1 MATTTH
7 STSTEVHEN
16 NLETYSLVWLESA
29 MNEANEYIE
38 AQKRLRKL
46 INHLKIFDDVEQCES
61 YMRSV
66 PKDDRIIL
74 IISDQLG
81 QDIEGISTKVNAL
94 VDQILL
100 DQTTRFRNKV
110 DEILPINIFNSGTQA
125 EKSTTGLNGQ
135 FVFSQLLIDRLLRM
149 KPKVTDKNELTD
161 RCKKFYKNNSSE
173 LAIIQEFEKDY
184 VSDRALWWY
193 TRESFLYRLL
203 NKALRTQDIDLLFLF
218 RFFMC
223 DIQKQLQKLQCSTF
237 LRVYRGQVI
246 SKDELDTLKTS
257 TGQFISMNSFLSTS
271 LDRRLALSFLS
282 SSTIS
287 DDLQRILFEIDLDPT
302 LAGIKPFA
310 DITSSSFFTNEQEVL
325 IMLGS
330 IFRLVNIDCQNGVWI
345 AHMAMCSDNDNS
357 LKPIYD
363 YMKNE
368 YDENDSGSSDFS
380 FGILLFKMG
389 QYDKAEKYC
398 NRLLSEL
405 PRDHPDLAPCYHNLG
420 MVANH
425 KGKYDTSL
433 EWFAKALEMYN
444 KTRQP
449 DDPVVATTYNSI
461 GEVHF
466 RKGNRTNALESFKKA
481 LSIRKKRFGEEH
493 LQVAMCYHNMGNVY
507 QEEKKFQ
514 EAFECH
520 QKSLMIRQKYLPT
533 DHPDIGA
540 SVHCI
545 ASIYLCLN
553 YPDLALQYYNRALE
567 IYQKSLPS
575 QHQDIAMSH
584 YNLGLLYAGKE
595 DFQQALTHFQKASTI
610 FHVTLPSTHPFIGIV
625 NQDIQR
631 RCCGTALAPWCCAWT
646 DSCVTPTRSC
656 RPSARRWGVLTLGGL
671 IGVIIGKPI
680 KGFIDVND
688 V

>member
-1 MATTTH
+1 MATTIH

-16 NLETYSLVWLESA
+16 NIETYSLVWLESA
-29 MNEANEYIE
+29 VNEVSEYIE
-38 AQKRLRKL
+38 AQKRLRKI
-46 INHLKIFDDVEQCES
+46 INHLKTFDDVEQCES
-61 YMRSV
+61 YIRSV
-66 PKDDRIIL
+66 KSIDT
-74 IISDQLG
+74 QL
-81 QDIEGISTKVNAL
+81 NAL
-94 VDQILL
+94 VEQILS
-100 DQTTRFRNKV
+100 DQATRLRNKV
-110 DEILPINIFNSGTQA
+110 DEILPINIFNANSQS

-149 KPKVTDKNELTD
+149 KPKATDKTELID
-161 RCKKFYKNNSSE
+161 RCKKFYKDNSSE
-173 LAIIQEFEKDY
+173 LAIVQEFEKDY

-218 RFFMC
+218 RFFMR
-223 DIQKQLQKLQCSTF
+223 DIQTQLQKLQCSTS
-237 LRVYRGQVI
+237 LHVYRGQVI
-246 SKDELDTLKTS
+246 SKDELETLKACM
-257 TGQFISMNSFLSTS
+257 GQFISMNSFLSTS

-282 SSTIS
+282 SSTS
-287 DDLQRILFEIDLDPT
+287 SCDLQRILFEIDLDPT
-302 LAGIKPFA
+302 LIGIKPFA
-310 DITSSSFFTNEQEVL
+310 DITSNSFFTNEQEVL

-330 IFRLVNIDCQNGVWI
+330 VFQLVNIDCQKGVWI
-345 AHMAMCSDNDNS
+345 AQMAMCSDSDNS

-363 YMKNE
+363 YMKKE
-368 YDENDSGSSDFS
+368 YDEDDSGSSDFS

-425 KGKYDTSL
+425 KGKYDASL
-433 EWFAKALEMYN
+433 DWFAKALEMYN
-444 KTRQP
+444 KARKP
-449 DDPVVATTYNSI
+449 DDPVIATTYNSI

-466 RKGNRTNALESFKKA
+466 RKGNRTDALESFKKA
-481 LSIRKKRFGEEH
+481 LNIRKKAFGEEH

-520 QKSLMIRQKYLPT
+520 QKSLMIRQKHLPT
-533 DHPDIGA
+533 NHPDIGA
-540 SVHCI
+540 SVQCI
-545 ASIYLCLN
+545 AGIYMCLN
-553 YPDLALQYYNRALE
+553 YPDLALQYYNMALE

-575 QHQDIAMSH
+575 QHQDIGMLH

-595 DFQQALTHFQKASTI
+595 DFQQALTNFQKASSI
-610 FHVTLPSTHPFIGIV
+610 FHATLPPTHPFIGIV

-631 RCCGTALAPWCCAWT
+631 
-646 DSCVTPTRSC
+646 V
-656 RPSARRWGVLTLGGL
+656 SARL
-671 IGVIIGKPI
+671 K
-680 KGFIDVND
+680 
-688 V
+688 